1 MIDGVRVRAQQ
12 TAVPPVVKRSIF
24 EDVRFRNA
32 SSQVP
37 GATQPTGFHRH
48 MFRPA
53 RIPSALVTFVA
64 VAFLAAIAPALSAQA
79 AARRADAPPR
89 GYGDLNFAVS
99 QPIGDFSKFIGTGYG
114 LTGGFVWNLDRDRV
128 FGIRVDGGFV
138 EYGSETIGGCLVSC
152 RVPVDVTTTND
163 IGFGGIGPQ
172 LSVPTGP
179 FRPYVNATA
188 GFSYF
193 FTHSSISDSD
203 EYDNGAYDH
212 TNHDDLVFAV
222 TGGGGVLIPVSMRR
236 IPVLLD
242 LGATVHRNGQ
252 ASYLRKGSIKDLP
265 DGSIVI
271 NPIRSDAN
279 FVTYR
284 IGVSIGISTGR

>member
-1 MIDGVRVRAQQ
+1 M
-12 TAVPPVVKRSIF
+12 S
-24 EDVRFRNA
+24 
-32 SSQVP
+32 
-37 GATQPTGFHRH
+37 
-48 MFRPA
+48 RPA
-53 RIPSALVTFVA
+53 RIPSALVTFA
-64 VAFLAAIAPALSAQA
+64 ALTSFAAITPALSAQTNA
-79 AARRADAPPR
+79 TRRGEAVAPR
-89 GYGDLNFAVS
+89 GYGDLNFAVA
-99 QPIGDFSKFIGTGYG
+99 QPIGDFGKFIGTGYG

-128 FGIRVDGGFV
+128 FGIRAEGGFV
-138 EYGSETIGGCLVSC
+138 QYGSETIGGCLVSC

-172 LSVPTGP
+172 VSVPAGP
-179 FRPYVNATA
+179 FRPYINATA

-193 FTHSSISDSD
+193 FTHSSIGDSD
-203 EYDNGAYDH
+203 EYDSGAYDH

-222 TGGGGVLIPVSMRR
+222 TGGGGVLIPVSMRT

-252 ASYLRKGSIKDLP
+252 ASYLRKGSIRDLP
-265 DGSIVI
+265 DGNIVV

-284 IGVSIGISTGR
+284 IGVSIGIPTRR